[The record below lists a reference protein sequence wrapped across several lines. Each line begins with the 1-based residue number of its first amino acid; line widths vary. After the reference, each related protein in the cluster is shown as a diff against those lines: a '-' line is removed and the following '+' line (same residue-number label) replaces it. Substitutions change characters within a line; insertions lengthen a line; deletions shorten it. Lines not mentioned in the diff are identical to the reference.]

1 MSVIT
6 TRSKDG
12 IGLRLFGLSVVF
24 MTVLSLMACFAAIP
38 LAVHYYKTRDTYVAT
53 VTMNAN
59 ADKVYSEILSQ
70 VDKRVEEGK
79 VKILNKEKENQ
90 YIEVTDGV
98 QTAAI
103 KVNKVEENLTN
114 MVITANIPT
123 AEGVSEELEKQREK
137 ELAARIMKNVCQGL
151 NLKCELVEQ

>member
-1 MSVIT
+1 MV
-6 TRSKDG
+6 K
-12 IGLRLFGLSVVF
+12 
-24 MTVLSLMACFAAIP
+24 
-38 LAVHYYKTRDTYVAT
+38 LAQSVAT

-90 YIEVTDGV
+90 YLEVTDGV